1 MDEMYAEEYRQLLR
15 EVTDRPEL
23 PIVFNVNIGHAM
35 PRCIMPFGVPATVDA
50 EKQVIRFTDSFPSGR
65 AIAGSPERIP
75 ADAYNRRTN

>member
-50 EKQVIRFTDSFPSGR
+50 EKQVIRF
-65 AIAGSPERIP
+65 AE
-75 ADAYNRRTN
+75 